1 MPKLF
6 REKSLLRLNNPEK
19 LDNLFRIVSP
29 LNWLILIGLALL
41 LLMIVAWSI
50 WGRIDTRISGNGIL
64 ISGGQKIYD
73 AIAEESG
80 RLLTVDVQIGEI
92 VKKGQQL
99 ATLKLPLLNLELE
112 NKQQLL
118 GTLQKQLNDLQQFIQ
133 KDFKLEQEKNAVLQA
148 NWASDLRNANL
159 HLEYLKNAIEEREKL
174 VGKAVSRQELAD
186 LKSNYFK
193 EIQERDEIQ
202 KKMTDNIIEFKRR
215 TEANQQRIIELK
227 NRILQAQM
235 ELALVQKKI
244 KVHSIIVSPVDGEI
258 INILGKPGEI
268 VQMGNKVMDIEPY
281 AETID
286 AAVYVPAGMGKV
298 ILPGMVAHV
307 VPGTVKKQEY
317 GSILGIVESVASFP
331 STHSSMMAVLSNEKL
346 VEKFTKDGPQLY
358 VRIDLK
364 EANTPSHFKWTTSK
378 GPNMIIT
385 NGTLCTADIVIKTQP
400 PITLVVPAIKQ
411 FLGID

>member
-29 LNWLILIGLALL
+29 LNWLILIALALL

-80 RLLTVDVQIGEI
+80 RLLTIDVEIGEI

-118 GTLQKQLNDLQQFIQ
+118 GTLQRQLNDLQQFIQ

-159 HLEYLKNAIEEREKL
+159 HLEYLKSAIAEREKL

-202 KKMTDNIIEFKRR
+202 KK
-215 TEANQQRIIELK
+215 
-227 NRILQAQM
+227 
-235 ELALVQKKI
+235 
-244 KVHSIIVSPVDGEI
+244 
-258 INILGKPGEI
+258 
-268 VQMGNKVMDIEPY
+268 
-281 AETID
+281 
-286 AAVYVPAGMGKV
+286 
-298 ILPGMVAHV
+298 
-307 VPGTVKKQEY
+307 
-317 GSILGIVESVASFP
+317 
-331 STHSSMMAVLSNEKL
+331 
-346 VEKFTKDGPQLY
+346 
-358 VRIDLK
+358 
-364 EANTPSHFKWTTSK
+364 
-378 GPNMIIT
+378 
-385 NGTLCTADIVIKTQP
+385 
-400 PITLVVPAIKQ
+400 
-411 FLGID
+411 